1 MDNFD
6 LKKYLGNNP
15 LLSEANYLSNQRI
28 DGDEMEKMLTRM
40 LAKQGWE
47 PILGEKYTELDK
59 IHNQEYTRYTKTI
72 EDNKENSYILKLI
85 PSINLSDDFYIR
97 FRLDVMRSKKG
108 LKKFF
113 SKDKFQKIEDLTVHG
128 QPIGMNA
135 SYKVLGDNPQSE
147 GKYNELRKLILLR
160 IPSTVKSMEDK
171 VLNKLDKAT
180 DPSNYTE

>member
-15 LLSEANYLSNQRI
+15 LLSEANYLSNQMVSK
-28 DGDEMEKMLTRM
+28 EEVEKMLTRM

-47 PILGEKYTELDK
+47 PISDEEYTELDR
-59 IHNQEYTRYTKTI
+59 IRYEDFTRYTKTI
-72 EDNKENSYILKLI
+72 EDNRGNSYILKLV
-85 PSINLSDDFYIR
+85 PSIYISHDFYIR

-113 SKDKFQKIEDLTVHG
+113 SKDKFQKIEDLTVHE
-128 QPIGMNA
+128 QPIGMKD
-135 SYKVLGDNPQSE
+135 SYKALGDDPRSE
-147 GKYNELRKLILLR
+147 GRYNELRKLILLR
-160 IPSTVKSMEDK
+160 IPNTVKSMENE
-171 VLNKLDKAT
+171 VLNKLNRAT